1 LFHHLF
7 KQTVV
12 PIIKHF
18 FDNCWALMST
28 FSHFATDALHVG
40 QEPEQ
45 WAHHEV
51 VPPICLATTF
61 KQPAPGE
68 PKSFDY
74 SRAGNATRVSLEL
87 CIASLEA
94 AKHCKKVYIHVFSG
108 STYSSGLAA
117 SAAVVSLLTVGDT
130 VLACNDMY
138 GGTVRFLNRIVSRA
152 GIKCVRAIL
161 SAENIG
167 KFIEEHGIKLVWIE
181 SPSNPLLRITDIAA
195 VCSEVKKFP
204 GVYTVVDNTF
214 MSPYFQRPLDLGAD
228 MVIHS
233 ITKYINGH
241 SDVVMGCVCTN
252 DKQIAEHL
260 EFQQLAVG
268 AVPSA
273 FDCFLVNRGIKTLHI
288 RMQRHYENGLAV
300 AKFLEKHPLVTKVLY
315 PALPSHPEYE
325 IHQKQTKGMSGMVSF
340 YIKGDLEA
348 SKTFLKSLQIF
359 ALAESLG
366 GYESLAEH
374 PALMTHASVSKES
387 RDELGISDN
396 LLRLSVGLEDI
407 EDLIADLE
415 QALQASQRKV

>member
-1 LFHHLF
+1 
-7 KQTVV
+7 
-12 PIIKHF
+12 
-18 FDNCWALMST
+18 MST

-94 AKHCKKVYIHVFSG
+94 AKHC

-407 EDLIADLE
+407 EDLIADLD
-415 QALQASQRKV
+415 QALQASQRKI